1 MCLGGWYKR
10 MVQKTLIKKK
20 IKAEE
25 GKNIVKPN
33 REGKCT
39 VAYRA
44 ILLSHRQLSKAWLFL
59 KSCPHGFIRGKSSDS
74 TKKRERERR

>member
-1 MCLGGWYKR
+1 M
-10 MVQKTLIKKK
+10 
-20 IKAEE
+20 
-25 GKNIVKPN
+25 KPN

-74 TKKRERERR
+74 TKKREREKMMRNKKKGTYHQKKDKRRMKGFKHDL